1 MCLKR
6 SGREELEE
14 DNPISKQ
21 NLKELQRTMAGSK
34 MELFLM
40 PRLSQKKILERAG
53 SGQRLT
59 PRTVGEE
66 WPQSRDKMRWD
77 CEALEDSAIVQL
89 VLTPVL

>member
-1 MCLKR
+1 
-6 SGREELEE
+6 
-14 DNPISKQ
+14 
-21 NLKELQRTMAGSK
+21 MAGSK

-40 PRLSQKKILERAG
+40 PFLSQRKILKERAG

-59 PRTVGEE
+59 PRAVGEE